1 MRARLKRFFSLST
14 FTPPFYWSLT
24 SVLRAVLWV
33 VVRWEV
39 NGRER
44 IPMTGPLIVASNHL
58 NNADPPIVGAGFA
71 RRRIRWMAKIEL
83 FKMPFGIIIRMWG
96 AFPVRRFDADLAA
109 MLNAERILKNGGVL
123 GMFPEGTR
131 SRTGQMGPPHPGT
144 AVIALRSGATIVPCA
159 MTGTERLK
167 NPLIVFR
174 RPTFTFDIGEPIVVE
189 KVKRPT
195 EAQVSELTNRIV
207 EGISAMLPESYR
219 PPYTGTEGA
228 TAEADGTAAAEEPN
242 GRDNPGE

>member
-1 MRARLKRFFSLST
+1 MRARLRRFFSFAT
-14 FTPPFYWSLT
+14 FTPPFYWACTYL
-24 SVLRAVLWV
+24 LRGVLWV

-39 NGRER
+39 TGRER
-44 IPMTGPLIVASNHL
+44 VPMEGGLIVASNHL

-71 RRRIRWMAKIEL
+71 RRRIRWMAKVEL
-83 FKMPFGIIIRMWG
+83 FKMPFGLIIKLWG

-131 SRTGQMGPPHPGT
+131 SRTGYMGPPHPGT
-144 AVIALRSGATIVPCA
+144 AVIALRSGATILPCA
-159 MTGTERLK
+159 MTGTEKLK

-174 RPTFTFDIGEPIVVE
+174 RPKFTFDIGEPIVVE

-207 EGISAMLPESYR
+207 EAIAAMLPESYR
-219 PPYTGTEGA
+219 PPYTGSEGVTEAEA
-228 TAEADGTAAAEEPN
+228 TAPEEPN